1 MDNTLIPLSGVQVG
15 AVGAVETIDLKR
27 DDSLRVRELGFLPG
41 AMVRVIRRAPLGDP
55 IEVEIGGA
63 HLALRRADAALIS
76 VRITANA

>member
-1 MDNTLIPLSGVQVG
+1 MQVG
-15 AVGAVETIDLKR
+15 AAGAVETIDLMR
-27 DDSLRVRELGFLPG
+27 DDSLRVREIGFLPG

-76 VRITANA
+76 VRITADA

>member
-1 MDNTLIPLSGVQVG
+1 MGWSLIPLSDVRVGDSG
-15 AVGAVETIDLKR
+15 AVVNVDLKR
-27 DDSLRVRELGFLPG
+27 DDSLRLWELGFLPG

-76 VRITANA
+76 VRITADA